1 MARFLSEDD
10 VARLLTMPLALEAV
24 EQAMAEVARGEATNV
39 PRERL
44 RSAQTAMHFMQGL
57 VPSQGAMG
65 FKVYTV
71 HQGVV
76 RFLLHL
82 YDCTSG
88 RLLGILQA
96 GLLGRVR
103 TGAASGVATR
113 VLAREDARTLGV
125 FGSGRQAAA
134 QVEAVCRVR
143 AIETVTVFAR
153 NRERLAG
160 FCDALSRQLGI
171 EVRPAVSAREAVEGS
186 DIVTTITSS
195 ETPVF
200 DGAWLAEGT
209 HVNAAGS
216 NMLSRRELDETALGR
231 CELVVTDSRDVARRE
246 CGDLLPLVEK
256 GRIGWGQVAELGD
269 VLTGRARGRTDA
281 RQITC
286 FESHGLAVQDVAV
299 GARLL
304 AMAAQEGI
312 GSELPIALQ

>member
-1 MARFLSEDD
+1 MARFLSEQD
-10 VARLLTMPLALEAV
+10 VEHLLTLPLALEAV
-24 EQAMAEVARGEATNV
+24 EQAMAELARGEATNL
-39 PRERL
+39 PRDRL
-44 RSAQTAMHFMQGL
+44 RSPETTMHLLQGL

-65 FKVYTV
+65 YKVYTV
-71 HQGVV
+71 HRGVV

-82 YDCTSG
+82 YDSRSG

-113 VLAREDARTLGV
+113 QLARVDASTLGV

-134 QVEAVCRVR
+134 QVEAVCLVR
-143 AIETVTVFAR
+143 PIATVKVHARDRDRLTV
-153 NRERLAG
+153 
-160 FCDALSRQLGI
+160 FCDALARRLGI
-171 EVRPAVSAREAVEGS
+171 DVRPAASARDAVEGS

-216 NMLSRRELDETALGR
+216 NMLSRRELDETTLGR
-231 CELVVTDSRDVARRE
+231 CELIVTDSREVARRE
-246 CGDLLPLVEK
+246 CGDLLPMIEK

-269 VLTGRARGRTDA
+269 VLIGRAPGRAHDG
-281 RQITC
+281 QITC

-304 AMAAQEGI
+304 ALAAQRGV
-312 GSELPIALQ
+312 GSALPPELE